1 MAPTSSLADNVDLP
15 FLVFAPLSRALVS
28 RMVEG
33 VKGVEVKSIRRNKR
47 SGNVGVVGNGDRSS
61 GEGSGIPVV
70 LLLGGGDVFFS
81 FLMSV
86 AWVVLFEG
94 RVVWYTLDLD
104 WVVVLQ
110 DGKTSVGGYW
120 FCGLVVGR
128 WQVLFFE

>member
-1 MAPTSSLADNVDLP
+1 
-15 FLVFAPLSRALVS
+15 LVFAPLSRALVS

-70 LLLGGGDVFFS
+70 LLLGGRCVFLFPDECC
-81 FLMSV
+81 
-86 AWVVLFEG
+86 WVGLFEG

-120 FCGLVVGR
+120 FCGLVVGKCCFSNNLAGN
-128 WQVLFFE
+128 VLQC

>member
-70 LLLGGGDVFFS
+70 LLLGGGRCVFFS
-81 FLMSV
+81 LS
-86 AWVVLFEG
+86 E
-94 RVVWYTLDLD
+94 
-104 WVVVLQ
+104 
-110 DGKTSVGGYW
+110 
-120 FCGLVVGR
+120 
-128 WQVLFFE
+128 

>member
-47 SGNVGVVGNGDRSS
+47 SGTVGVVGNGDRSS

-86 AWVVLFEG
+86 AGSGCL
-94 RVVWYTLDLD
+94 RVGLCGTRWIWIGWLCCKM
-104 WVVVLQ
+104 
-110 DGKTSVGGYW
+110 GK
-120 FCGLVVGR
+120 R
-128 WQVLFFE
+128 R

>member
-70 LLLGGGDVFFS
+70 AFVGGGAMCFFL
-81 FLMSV
+81 FLNECC
-86 AWVVLFEG
+86 LG
-94 RVVWYTLDLD
+94 RVV
-104 WVVVLQ
+104 
-110 DGKTSVGGYW
+110 
-120 FCGLVVGR
+120 
-128 WQVLFFE
+128 